1 MLFESQIIDFKALLP
16 WRKAKVKQQAIRTI
30 VEQQRRMYDPAL
42 AAKDAASIVHH
53 IEQMSAF
60 QQAKTVLLYYP
71 IHNEVD
77 LRPLL
82 EKYKDTKTML
92 LPVTHRHYME
102 ACPYT
107 GEDCLHSGHVG
118 VAEPDTAPYQGNI
131 DLILVPGVAFD
142 TDCHR
147 IGRGGGY
154 YDKYLAGQRKALKVG
169 VCYSFQLRHSRLPQ
183 TWHDK
188 RLDRVITPE
197 RMVIR

>member
-1 MLFESQIIDFKALLP
+1 MLFESQIIDLKALLP
-16 WRKAKVKQQAIRTI
+16 WRKAKSKQQEIRTI

-42 AAKDAASIVHH
+42 AAKDAASIVRH
-53 IEQMSAF
+53 IEQMQAF

-82 EKYKDTKTML
+82 DKYKDTKTML

-102 ACPYT
+102 ARPYT
-107 GEDCLHSGHVG
+107 GKDCLHRGHIG
-118 VAEPDTAPYQGNI
+118 VIEPDTAPYKGKI
-131 DLILVPGVAFD
+131 DLIFVPGVAFD
-142 TDCHR
+142 TGCHR

-154 YDKYLAGQRKALKVG
+154 YDKYLAEQRKALKVG
-169 VCYSFQLRHSRLPQ
+169 VCYAFQLHHSRLPQ

>member
-1 MLFESQIIDFKALLP
+1 MLFESQIIDLMALLP
-16 WRKAKVKQQAIRTI
+16 WRKAKAKQQEIRTV
-30 VEQQRRMYDPAL
+30 VEQQRRMYDSAQ
-42 AAKDAASIVHH
+42 AAADSAAIVRH
-53 IEQMSAF
+53 IEQMHAF
-60 QQAKTVLLYYP
+60 QDAKTVLLYYP

-82 EKYKDTKTML
+82 EKYKDEKTML

-107 GEDCLHSGHVG
+107 GEECLHRGHVG
-118 VAEPDTAPYQGNI
+118 VSEPKTPPYRGKI

-154 YDKYLAGQRKALKVG
+154 YDKFLAKQKKALTVG
-169 VCYSFQLRHSRLPQ
+169 VCYEFQLRSNRLPQ
-183 TWHDK
+183 TFHDK
-188 RLDRVITPE
+188 RLDRVITPK
-197 RMVIR
+197 RMVKR